1 MSSLT
6 TRSQIEVPKR
16 RWRIAFLLGLG
27 VVINYFDRINLSV
40 SHTALVATFAIS
52 NVTFGYLSAAFNWT
66 YMLCQLP
73 VGVLLDKFGVRRI
86 GCISTVAWSA
96 ASFGAAVTP
105 SLSGFFAARYL
116 LGVAEAPIFPANG
129 KAIARWFPPKERGT
143 AISLFDGAAKFAP
156 AIGVPL
162 IGMLLLVVG
171 WRWSFAAT
179 GAASLLYFLLFYW
192 IYREPEQDAGLS
204 AEERKYILADKM
216 HAEAESSATPA
227 AAASLGYLLRRKK
240 VIGLCLGFGS
250 YNYVFYLLLAW
261 LPSYLSYALHL
272 NQLHSFLYTGV
283 PWIIATASDIL
294 IGGCLVDSLI
304 SRGWNEHRVR
314 SVVLIGG
321 MSLGLGI
328 LGTAFAHTATAA
340 LIWVS
345 ISIGG
350 LAAAAPV
357 GWTAATLIAPRNSV
371 GSVGGIMNLA
381 SQLSGILAQIITGYV
396 VTVMHSFALT
406 FGISAAYLLI
416 GIWGYIFLLGRF
428 DPIPE
433 ETTYLAA

>member
-1 MSSLT
+1 MSSFT
-6 TRSQIEVPKR
+6 TRPQIEVPKR

-27 VVINYFDRINLSV
+27 VIINYFDRINLSV
-40 SHTALVATFAIS
+40 SHAALITTFAIS

-66 YMLCQLP
+66 YALCQLP

-86 GCISTVAWSA
+86 GCISTLVWSVAC
-96 ASFGAAVTP
+96 FGAAVTP

-129 KAIARWFPPKERGT
+129 KAIARWFPSKERGT

-162 IGMLLLVVG
+162 IGILLLRVG

-192 IYREPEQDAGLS
+192 IYREPEDDAGLS
-204 AEERKYILADKM
+204 AREREHIFAEKA
-216 HAEAESSATPA
+216 HAEATASVNS

-240 VIGLCLGFGS
+240 VLGLSLGFGS

-261 LPSYLSYALHL
+261 LPSYLSYALNL
-272 NQLHSFLYTGV
+272 NLMRSFLYTGV
-283 PWIIATASDIL
+283 PWLIATASDVL
-294 IGGCLVDSLI
+294 IGGCLVDWLI
-304 SRGWNEHRVR
+304 ARGWNEDRVR
-314 SVVLIGG
+314 RTVLIGG
-321 MSLGLGI
+321 SSLGLGI
-328 LGTAFAHTATAA
+328 LGTAFAHTASAA
-340 LIWVS
+340 LLWVS

-371 GSVGGIMNLA
+371 GSVGGIVNLS
-381 SQLSGILAQIITGYV
+381 SQISGILAQIVTGYV
-396 VTVMHSFALT
+396 VTAMHSFAWA
-406 FGISAAYLLI
+406 FGISAAYLII
-416 GIWGYIFLLGRF
+416 GILAYIFMLGRF
-428 DPIPE
+428 EPIPE
-433 ETTYLAA
+433 ETTYLAG